1 MSTQTPDMPIFLTRK
16 DVANLLRLSP
26 RQVDRLAA
34 DGTLTKQKLSASRSG
49 FHRDGVAEH
58 LRKMASATSGA
69 SAPHAT
75 PSAHD
80 DFTMFVGPGGYSS
93 TGTILKV
100 KLETNDGAL
109 VAEALDAWLQK
120 NGVHGCF
127 VMGNG
132 MVVTV
137 YWAKSLRVDYAV
149 VRKAVDAVKVTAVH
163 A

>member
-1 MSTQTPDMPIFLTRK
+1 MPIFLTRK

-49 FHRDGVAEH
+49 FHRDGVSEH
-58 LRKMASATSGA
+58 LRRMAGTPS
-69 SAPHAT
+69 SAPNPQAS
-75 PSAHD
+75 PSAQD

-93 TGTILKV
+93 SGTIMKV
-100 KLETNDGAL
+100 KLETDDGAV
-109 VAEALDAWLQK
+109 VAEALDTWLQK
-120 NGVHGCF
+120 NSVHGCF

-137 YWAKSLRVDYAV
+137 YWAKSLRVDYSM
-149 VRKAVDAVKVTAVH
+149 VRKAIEAVKATAVH